1 MEVAYDQRQ
10 YYEELHRV
18 TVQRRNGEPLGLTV
32 KVEGD
37 CVVVS
42 RIIDGGLADRTGQL
56 DLGDIVVE
64 VGGQPCNTVDD
75 LMHGVGRSGDR
86 ITFLI
91 KKTPPEDLK
100 KLAIS
105 QTPSLRKQL
114 NQKANAEEQKV
125 LCYVKALFNYDPK
138 EDGLH
143 PCAEIG
149 LMFFQGDIL
158 AIMNQDDPN
167 WWQARLAE
175 CPGPAGLIP
184 SRELEER
191 RKAYVDKEADY
202 SSKIGLCGTFTAKKK
217 RKKMFQSRGSTQF
230 DRAEL
235 SLYEEVVKLPPFRR
249 KTLVLIG
256 ANGVGRRTLK
266 GKILDRNPD
275 RFTTPIPHTSRPKRN
290 EEDNGFRYWFVDRG
304 DLEGAI
310 RKHEMLEYGEHNGEL
325 YGTKLDSVRE
335 VVDSGRMCVLDCSPS
350 ALKLLHNSN
359 EFMPFVVFLA
369 APGLDEMKPLYENGK
384 MAGAIMASQRSLA
397 EFERNSSLRHSSR
410 RGRTLESLSSLYVE
424 EDVVRN
430 LEESAKLQRAYCN
443 YFDLVVVNES
453 WEETYMKVMNALE
466 DVEHESSWVP
476 SKWVYS

>member
-1 MEVAYDQRQ
+1 MEVQYDQRQ

-18 TVQRRNGEPLGLTV
+18 TVKRSGGEPLGMTV
-32 KVEGD
+32 TTEGD
-37 CVVVS
+37 CVLVT
-42 RIIDGGLADRTGQL
+42 RIIDGGLMDRTGEI
-56 DLGDIVVE
+56 DLGDMIVE
-64 VGGQPCNTVDD
+64 VGGMPCKSVDD
-75 LMHGVGRSGDR
+75 LMYGVSQSANK
-86 ITFLI
+86 ITFLV
-91 KKTPPEDLK
+91 KKTPPEELK

-105 QTPSLRKQL
+105 QTPSLRKQI
-114 NQKANAEEQKV
+114 NQKSNQDEKV

-138 EDGLH
+138 EDTLN

-149 LMFFQGDIL
+149 LMFFHGDIL
-158 AIMNQDDPN
+158 AIVNQDDPN

-175 CPGPAGLIP
+175 CPGPAGIIP

-191 RKAYVDKEADY
+191 RKAFVDREADY
-202 SSKIGLCGTFTAKKK
+202 SSKIGLCGTFIAKKTK
-217 RKKMFQSRGSTQF
+217 LKMFRSRASTQF

-235 SLYEEVVKLPPFRR
+235 SLYMEVVKLPPFRR

-256 ANGVGRRTLK
+256 ASGVGRRTLK
-266 GKILDRNPD
+266 RKILESNPD
-275 RFTTPIPHTSRPKRN
+275 RFAAPLPHTSRPKRN
-290 EEDNGFRYWFVDRG
+290 EEDNGFRYWFVDRE
-304 DLEGAI
+304 DIEISI
-310 RKHEMLEYGEHNGEL
+310 RRHEMLEYGEHDGNL

-335 VVDSGRMCVLDCSPS
+335 VVESGRMCVLDCSPS

-369 APGLDEMKPLYENGK
+369 APGLDDMKPLYDNGK

-397 EFERNSSLRHSSR
+397 EFERNSSIRHSSR
-410 RGRTLESLSSLYVE
+410 RGKTLESLSSLYVE

-430 LEESAKLQRAYCN
+430 LEESAKLQRAYSN

-453 WEETYMKVMNALE
+453 WEETYMKVMNALD
-466 DVEHESSWVP
+466 DVEHEASWVP

>member
-1 MEVAYDQRQ
+1 MEVKYDQRQ
-10 YYEELHRV
+10 YYEEVHRV
-18 TVQRRNGEPLGLTV
+18 TVKRAQGEPLGLTV
-32 KVEGD
+32 KVEGE

-42 RIIDGGLADRTGQL
+42 RILDGGLIDRTGQI

-64 VGGQPCNTVDD
+64 VGGTPIQTVDD
-75 LMHGVGRSGDR
+75 LMYQVAQSGTK
-86 ITFLI
+86 ITFLV

-105 QTPSLRKQL
+105 QTPSLRKAM
-114 NQKANAEEQKV
+114 NQNANPEQKV

-138 EDGLH
+138 EDNIH

-149 LMFFQGDIL
+149 LMFFTGDIL
-158 AIMNQDDPN
+158 AIVNQDDPN

-175 CPGPAGLIP
+175 CPGPSGLIP

-202 SSKIGLCGTFTAKKK
+202 TTKIGLCGTFTAKKK
-217 RKKMFQSRGSTQF
+217 KKNIYKSRGNTEF

-235 SLYEEVVKLPPFRR
+235 SLYEEVVKLPPFKR
-249 KTLVLIG
+249 KSLILIG

-266 GKILDRNPD
+266 SKLLDRNPD
-275 RFTTPIPHTSRPKRN
+275 RFASPLPHTSRPKRN
-290 EEDNGFRYWFVDRG
+290 EEDNGFRYWFVDRE
-304 DLEGAI
+304 DLEI
-310 RKHEMLEYGEHNGEL
+310 SVRRHEMLEYGEHGGEL

-335 VVDSGRMCVLDCSPS
+335 VIDTGRMCVLDCSPA

-369 APGLDEMKPLYENGK
+369 APGLEDMKHIYDNGK
-384 MAGAIMASQRSLA
+384 MAGAIMASQRSLTN
-397 EFERNSSLRHSSR
+397 FERNSSIRHSSR

-424 EDVVRN
+424 EDVVKN
-430 LEESAKLQRAYCN
+430 LEESAKLQRAYAN
-443 YFDLVVVNES
+443 YFDLIVVNES
-453 WEETYMKVMNALE
+453 WEDTYMKIMNALD
-466 DVEHESSWVP
+466 DVEHEASWVP
-476 SKWVYS
+476 AKWVYS

>member
-10 YYEELHRV
+10 YYDEVHRV
-18 TVQRRNGEPLGLTV
+18 TVKKAQGEPLGLTV
-32 KVEGD
+32 KMEGD

-42 RIIDGGLADRTGQL
+42 RILDGGLIDRTGQI

-64 VGGQPCNTVDD
+64 VGGAPIHTVDD
-75 LMHGVGRSGDR
+75 LMYQVAQSGNK
-86 ITFLI
+86 ITFLV

-105 QTPSLRKQL
+105 QTPSLRKAI
-114 NQKANAEEQKV
+114 NQNANPEQKV

-138 EDGLH
+138 DDNIH

-149 LMFFQGDIL
+149 LMFFTGDIL
-158 AIMNQDDPN
+158 AIVNQDDPN

-175 CPGPAGLIP
+175 CPGPSGLIP

-191 RKAYVDKEADY
+191 RKAYVEKEADY
-202 SSKIGLCGTFTAKKK
+202 TTKIGLCGTFTAKKK
-217 RKKMFQSRGSTQF
+217 KKNIYQSRGNTQF

-235 SLYEEVVKLPPFRR
+235 SLYEEVVKLPPFKR
-249 KTLVLIG
+249 KTLILIG

-266 GKILDRNPD
+266 SKLLDRNPD
-275 RFTTPIPHTSRPKRN
+275 RFASPLPHTSRPKRN
-290 EEDNGFRYWFVDRG
+290 EEDNGFRYWFVDRE
-304 DLEGAI
+304 DMEISI
-310 RKHEMLEYGEHNGEL
+310 RRHEMLEYGEHGGEL

-335 VVDSGRMCVLDCSPS
+335 VIDTGRMCVLDCSPA

-369 APGLDEMKPLYENGK
+369 APGLEEMKHIYDNGK
-384 MAGAIMASQRSLA
+384 MAGAIMASQRSLTN
-397 EFERNSSLRHSSR
+397 FERNSSIRHSSR

-424 EDVVRN
+424 EDVVKN
-430 LEESAKLQRAYCN
+430 LEESAKLQRAYAN
-443 YFDLVVVNES
+443 YFDLIVVNES
-453 WEETYMKVMNALE
+453 WEDTYMKIMNALD
-466 DVEHESSWVP
+466 DVEHEASWVP
-476 SKWVYS
+476 AKWVYS

>member
-1 MEVAYDQRQ
+1 M
-10 YYEELHRV
+10 
-18 TVQRRNGEPLGLTV
+18 
-32 KVEGD
+32 
-37 CVVVS
+37 
-42 RIIDGGLADRTGQL
+42 
-56 DLGDIVVE
+56 
-64 VGGQPCNTVDD
+64 
-75 LMHGVGRSGDR
+75 
-86 ITFLI
+86 
-91 KKTPPEDLK
+91 
-100 KLAIS
+100 
-105 QTPSLRKQL
+105 
-114 NQKANAEEQKV
+114 
-125 LCYVKALFNYDPK
+125 
-138 EDGLH
+138 
-143 PCAEIG
+143 
-149 LMFFQGDIL
+149 
-158 AIMNQDDPN
+158 
-167 WWQARLAE
+167 
-175 CPGPAGLIP
+175 
-184 SRELEER
+184 
-191 RKAYVDKEADY
+191 
-202 SSKIGLCGTFTAKKK
+202 
-217 RKKMFQSRGSTQF
+217 
-230 DRAEL
+230 
-235 SLYEEVVKLPPFRR
+235 VKLPPFRR

-275 RFTTPIPHTSRPKRN
+275 RFATPIPHTSRPKRN

>member
-167 WWQARLAE
+167 W
-175 CPGPAGLIP
+175 
-184 SRELEER
+184 
-191 RKAYVDKEADY
+191 
-202 SSKIGLCGTFTAKKK
+202 
-217 RKKMFQSRGSTQF
+217 
-230 DRAEL
+230 
-235 SLYEEVVKLPPFRR
+235 
-249 KTLVLIG
+249 
-256 ANGVGRRTLK
+256 
-266 GKILDRNPD
+266 
-275 RFTTPIPHTSRPKRN
+275 
-290 EEDNGFRYWFVDRG
+290 
-304 DLEGAI
+304 
-310 RKHEMLEYGEHNGEL
+310 
-325 YGTKLDSVRE
+325 
-335 VVDSGRMCVLDCSPS
+335 
-350 ALKLLHNSN
+350 
-359 EFMPFVVFLA
+359 
-369 APGLDEMKPLYENGK
+369 
-384 MAGAIMASQRSLA
+384 
-397 EFERNSSLRHSSR
+397 
-410 RGRTLESLSSLYVE
+410 
-424 EDVVRN
+424 
-430 LEESAKLQRAYCN
+430 
-443 YFDLVVVNES
+443 
-453 WEETYMKVMNALE
+453 
-466 DVEHESSWVP
+466 
-476 SKWVYS
+476 

>member
-10 YYEELHRV
+10 YYDEVHRV
-18 TVQRRNGEPLGLTV
+18 TVKKAQGEPLGLTV
-32 KVEGD
+32 KMEGD

-42 RIIDGGLADRTGQL
+42 RILDGGLIDRTGQI

-64 VGGQPCNTVDD
+64 VGGAPIHTVDD
-75 LMHGVGRSGDR
+75 LMYQISQSGNK
-86 ITFLI
+86 ITFLV

-105 QTPSLRKQL
+105 QTPSLRKAM
-114 NQKANAEEQKV
+114 NQNANPEQKV

-138 EDGLH
+138 EDNIH

-149 LMFFQGDIL
+149 LMFFMGDIL
-158 AIMNQDDPN
+158 AIVNQDDPN

-175 CPGPAGLIP
+175 CPGPSGLIP

-191 RKAYVDKEADY
+191 RKAYVEKEADY
-202 SSKIGLCGTFTAKKK
+202 TTKIGLCGTFTAKKK
-217 RKKMFQSRGSTQF
+217 KKNIYQSRGNTQF

-235 SLYEEVVKLPPFRR
+235 SLYEEVVKLPPFKR
-249 KTLVLIG
+249 KTLILIG

-266 GKILDRNPD
+266 SKLLDRNPD
-275 RFTTPIPHTSRPKRN
+275 RFAAPLPHTSRPKRN
-290 EEDNGFRYWFVDRG
+290 EEDNGFRYWFVDRE
-304 DLEGAI
+304 DLEISI
-310 RKHEMLEYGEHNGEL
+310 RRHEMLEYGEHGGEI

-335 VVDSGRMCVLDCSPS
+335 VIDTGRMCVLDCSPA

-369 APGLDEMKPLYENGK
+369 APGLEEMKHIYDNGK
-384 MAGAIMASQRSLA
+384 MAGAIMASQRSLTN
-397 EFERNSSLRHSSR
+397 FERNSSIRHSSR

-424 EDVVRN
+424 EDVVKN
-430 LEESAKLQRAYCN
+430 LEESAKLQRAYAN
-443 YFDLVVVNES
+443 YFDLIVINES
-453 WEETYMKVMNALE
+453 WEDTYMKIMNALD
-466 DVEHESSWVP
+466 DVEHEASWVP
-476 SKWVYS
+476 AKWVYS